1 MNWEQLKAIVWL
13 RSRLSI
19 NQWRKGGTFNFV
31 LMMILAVSMLVLS
44 VLSFFFA
51 IGLGVFLLPRATPS
65 IVMAVWDV
73 MVAVLLFSWSISL
86 LIEIQRMELL
96 SLEKL
101 LHLPMTLRDA
111 FLLNYLSSI
120 LCLNII
126 CFVPAALGLC
136 IALAFTNGSQM
147 LLLIPI
153 LASFILM
160 LTAVTYQFRGWLSS
174 LMTNKR
180 RQRTVVMFITMG
192 FVALAQVPNL
202 VIQLTLP
209 DQKVSRERAATQRA
223 KESAVAELLTK
234 QEITIEEYDRRIEG
248 LKNDAASEKQAQN
261 AASQA
266 KFERILGNVNAIL
279 PVGWLPYASKQ
290 LIVGPIWPAFACF
303 AAMTLIGSLSLW
315 RSYKSTLRYYT
326 GNQPSRKRPLSNAQ
340 QVADSKRS
348 EAAIAVADSADR
360 KRTLIERTLPWVS
373 EQCSAVAFCSLQ
385 NLMRAPEAKM
395 MLLGPV
401 ILGALFVVLVISNRT
416 PKIMPGLEPFA
427 WLAGLALLTFVCMM
441 LLMNVFGMDRNGF
454 RSYVL
459 MPVRRS
465 DILLGKNLGNLP
477 IVLATAIFFALILSY
492 FAPVGPLSLLGSVFQ
507 MVIAFLLACLAGNWT
522 SIYFPIAMVPGAGK
536 PVQVN
541 FLTMVVQMVVVLGAP
556 LVVAPGCVFVT
567 IEWATKQYFKLTIF
581 PAYAVLSFIEMCL
594 VLSAYRY
601 ALSRQGSMLQSRETK
616 ILEILTTTAE

>member
-31 LMMILAVSMLVLS
+31 LMMILAVSMLVLA
-44 VLSFFFA
+44 VLSFFLA

-160 LTAVTYQFRGWLSS
+160 LTAVTYQFRGWLAS
-174 LMTNKR
+174 LMTDKR

-209 DQKVSRERAATQRA
+209 DQKVARERAVLQSA
-223 KESAVAELLTK
+223 KEFAVSELLTK
-234 QEITIEEYDRRIEG
+234 NEITVEEYNRRIEE
-248 LKNDAASEKQAQN
+248 LKNAAATEKKAADAASRTKY
-261 AASQA
+261 
-266 KFERILGNVNAIL
+266 ERILAIINAIL

-290 LIVGPIWPAFACF
+290 LIVGPVWPAFACF
-303 AAMTLIGSLSLW
+303 TAMTLIGSLSLW

-326 GNQPSRKRPLSNAQ
+326 GNQPTRKRAVNNALQ
-340 QVADSKRS
+340 IADRERS
-348 EAAIAVADSADR
+348 ESAYSVSNSAAR
-360 KRTLIERTLPWVS
+360 KRTLVERSLPWVS

-416 PKIMPGLEPFA
+416 PKIMPGLEPLA

-477 IVLATAIFFALILSY
+477 VVLITALFFSLILLY
-492 FAPVGPLSLLGSVFQ
+492 LAPVDPLNLVGSLFQ
-507 MVIAFLLACLAGNWT
+507 IVIAFLLACLAGNWT

-536 PVQVN
+536 PVQVS
-541 FLTMVVQMVVVLGAP
+541 FATMIVQMLVVMSCP
-556 LVVAPGCVFVT
+556 LVVAPGCVFFAL
-567 IEWATKQYFKLTIF
+567 EWAIKQYFHLTIF
-581 PAYAVLSFIEMCL
+581 PAYAVLSFIEMCF

-601 ALSRQGSMLQSRETK
+601 ALPRQGAMLHSRETK
-616 ILEILTTTAE
+616 ILEVLTTTAE